1 MESSVMKHNLS
12 VCFNTY
18 MRERANWTD
27 DDRDEFDIQLDQQLR
42 DWGIIGDWDV
52 IDSIGMCHEPEG
64 QGDYLYIQLEDGSY
78 ASYVKIWGDGEYA
91 AA

>member
-12 VCFNTY
+12 VYFNTY

-27 DDRDEFDIQLDQQLR
+27 DERDEFDIQLDQQLR

-52 IDSIGMCHEPEG
+52 IDSIGMRHEPEG
-64 QGDYLYIQLEDGSY
+64 QGDYLYIQLEDGGHS
-78 ASYVKIWGDGEYA
+78 SYVKIWGDGEYA